1 MAAGFLDATLR
12 DRARIVVESKAAEV
26 TRQVAQE
33 DVADKTTGARG
44 DGRNQVAD
52 ACFQSD

>member
-12 DRARIVVESKAAEV
+12 DRARIVVGSKAAEV

-33 DVADKTTGARG
+33 DVADKTTDARG